1 MEFVAPTS
9 PKSPAR
15 KRHESGDGAAGL
27 GAAGRRRVAIGGNWK
42 CNGTRAQVEAL
53 VSAAVAA
60 AARARVCGP
69 RHD

>member
-1 MEFVAPTS
+1 MAEFAAPSGPGS

-27 GAAGRRRVAIGGNWK
+27 GARRRVAIGGNWK

-53 VSAAVAA
+53 VSAA
-60 AARARVCGP
+60 ARARVS
-69 RHD
+69 HA